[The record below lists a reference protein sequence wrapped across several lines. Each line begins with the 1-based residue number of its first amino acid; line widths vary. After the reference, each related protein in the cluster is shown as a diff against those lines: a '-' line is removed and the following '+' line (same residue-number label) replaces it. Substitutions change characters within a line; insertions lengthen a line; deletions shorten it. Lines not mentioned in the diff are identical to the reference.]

1 MRQRGFEPLIISVPD
16 SSKLFGFH
24 KALMLAD
31 IDSWNFSW
39 IFFGCFAPLCLLC
52 GALALIDIQRGI
64 IPNRLNLSIAGLGLL
79 KAAVGG
85 GVFAALEA
93 GCTAPVGA
101 LGEVAEGDDGTLELF
116 LRGSVTAID
125 GANQVVI
132 PYDAI
137 GRIEINPARAGQ
149 ENLYPCMG

>member
-31 IDSWNFSW
+31 IVSW

-64 IPNRLNLSIAGLGLL
+64 IPNGLNLSIAGLGLL

-85 GVFAALEA
+85 GIF
-93 GCTAPVGA
+93 
-101 LGEVAEGDDGTLELF
+101 DD
-116 LRGSVTAID
+116 R
-125 GANQVVI
+125 
-132 PYDAI
+132 
-137 GRIEINPARAGQ
+137 GRIRGRGHRAGV
-149 ENLYPCMG
+149 LAVAAA